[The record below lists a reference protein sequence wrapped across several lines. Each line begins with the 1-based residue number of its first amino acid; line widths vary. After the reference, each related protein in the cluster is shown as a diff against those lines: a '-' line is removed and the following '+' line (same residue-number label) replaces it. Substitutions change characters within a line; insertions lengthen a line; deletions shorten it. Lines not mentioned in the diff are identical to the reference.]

1 MAPDTDPIQFPRQV
15 WQAVSDQARQCLVE
29 RHFCPEQSRI
39 ENLRCVRFESEKETA
54 FGSQLWFFEAVGIDE
69 SQRRHVLY
77 GALEYS
83 VQYGLL
89 EAGSTAIF
97 EDAEERRGILKAEIA
112 ISASPVWRYASTR
125 FWVRMACLG
134 VIITAMMWVT
144 ILISYLTKP

>member
-1 MAPDTDPIQFPRQV
+1 
-15 WQAVSDQARQCLVE
+15 VSDQARQCLVE

-54 FGSQLWFFEAVGIDE
+54 FGSQLWFFEAVGVDE

-97 EDAEERRGILKAEIA
+97 EDAEERTGILNSEI
-112 ISASPVWRYASTR
+112 WRYASTR

-134 VIITAMMWVT
+134 VIVTALMWVT